1 MAPMSEYLD
10 DTLPTQPSG
19 TIARAPAAAPALSI
33 SLEVVVWL
41 TVIGLAA
48 ALRLARLEH
57 LPLAIDESVRAFA
70 AWQTSQGDMPANW
83 PGDMTS
89 SLTAHLFSIF
99 GSSDLLARLLPALAG
114 SALVALFWPLSRH
127 VGGAALAAAGLL
139 AFSPLL
145 IHVSRSASPYSVG
158 AFLSL
163 AMVLSLFAYLR
174 TQRPLHFFVLILS
187 LGLALGSDL
196 VSTST
201 ALVVLAFLTCE
212 IAWRRNQDVL
222 DAVSVIRQNPAL
234 LVSGLLFFLG
244 ALELSVTHF
253 GTSVDRLS
261 LPGLRQW
268 VDMFA
273 LPRDDLPWH
282 FHPGILMSYEALLLL
297 LGGSAYLWLVSRW
310 IASRGED
317 VSLFQRFLFFW
328 ASGAAV
334 IIAITT
340 RREAGQLVLL
350 LLPLALL
357 AGSWLERIAAK
368 ADLISLGR
376 AALYLAPVLA
386 LAGYIALIL
395 CQWARAGAA
404 GSAGERIGV
413 IFALAG
419 AIALIWITWNVL
431 GRQAAAGSLVL
442 ALVLLAILAIHGST
456 SVMYGRG
463 SEFLAA
469 ERVDPRVFQLQQRLA
484 TIEAAT
490 PGPIAVHDSFLPAL
504 GWYLRDVKGV
514 VFAPWPAE
522 NAVAIVTRPGESVP
536 SGYRRQGAWPI
547 AEDWLPHS
555 IDPLNWWRWLV
566 YREPWGDLSSR
577 EADLLVRIE

>member
-1 MAPMSEYLD
+1 MSKHPNGSLSA
-10 DTLPTQPSG
+10 QPSG

-41 TVIGLAA
+41 AVIGVAA

-70 AWQTSQGDMPANW
+70 AWQTSNGDMPANW

-89 SLTAHLFSIF
+89 SLTAHLFSLF

-114 SALVALFWPLSRH
+114 SALIALFWPLSRY

-145 IHVSRSASPYSVG
+145 VHVSRSGLPYSVG

-163 AMVLSLFAYLR
+163 TMVLSVFAYLR
-174 TQRPLHFFVLILS
+174 TRGPFYLFALILS
-187 LGLALGSDL
+187 LGLALGSDP

-201 ALVVLAFLTCE
+201 AIILVAFLTCE
-212 IAWRRNQDVL
+212 IAWRRNQDML
-222 DAVSVIRQNPAL
+222 NAVSVIRQNPAL
-234 LVSGLLFFLG
+234 LISGLLFLLG
-244 ALELSVTHF
+244 ALELGITHF
-253 GTSVDRLS
+253 GTSIDRLS

-282 FHPGILMSYEALLLL
+282 FHAGILMSYEALLLL
-297 LGGSAYLWLVSRW
+297 VGGSAYLWLLSRW
-310 IASRGED
+310 IASRGQE

-357 AGSWLERIAAK
+357 AGSWLERMAAE
-368 ADLISLGR
+368 ADAASLGR

-395 CQWARAGAA
+395 CRWAQAGAV
-404 GSAGERIGV
+404 GSTGERIGV

-419 AIALIWITWNVL
+419 VIALIWTTWNVL
-431 GRQAAAGSLVL
+431 GRQAAAGSLAL

-469 ERVDPRVFQLQQRLA
+469 ERVDPRVFQLQQQLA
-484 TIEAAT
+484 AIEAET
-490 PGPIAVHDSFLPAL
+490 PGTIAVHESFLPAL
-504 GWYLRDVKGV
+504 GWYLRDVKGL
-514 VFAPWPAE
+514 VFASQPAE
-522 NAVAIVTRPGESVP
+522 DAVAIVAQPGESAP
-536 SGYRRQGAWPI
+536 AGYHRQGTWTI
-547 AEDWLPHS
+547 AEGWLPHS

-566 YREPWGDLSSR
+566 YRQPWGDLSSK